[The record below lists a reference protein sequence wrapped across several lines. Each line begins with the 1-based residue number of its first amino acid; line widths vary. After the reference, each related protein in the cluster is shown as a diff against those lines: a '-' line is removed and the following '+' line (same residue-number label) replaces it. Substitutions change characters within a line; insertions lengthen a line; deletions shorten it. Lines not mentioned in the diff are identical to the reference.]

1 MTGSKIVL
9 SGLVKSKTFC
19 TLPWVNVSV
28 DPDGSV
34 KPCCVSNDYI
44 TKEDGT
50 KYNLGT
56 DKLED
61 IYNSKC
67 FIDIRQKMLDG
78 VEVKGCARCYE
89 QEKSSGA
96 SYRLGYMNFDI
107 ANTAVIQDDIKIQ
120 YFDLRFGNLCN
131 LKCRTCNPTASSQ
144 IAKEINEIKDSDIGR
159 FWPLDTPNIND
170 WYETD
175 IFKYNLES
183 QISNIRLLYLTGGE
197 PTLNEGNKEFLQ
209 KLVEQKQNH
218 KVTIKISTNM
228 TNLNKKF
235 FDLLDN
241 FSHTVFFASIDGYK
255 EIQEY
260 LRYPSNWSQIDENV
274 IQVIRNKKYKL
285 IPAPVI
291 QIGNLN
297 KIVDLFEYFESYNR
311 KAKKP
316 LISIDPILLE
326 IPEHFNI
333 KYLPKNY
340 KIMCWERIEKWYNE
354 KCRYQ
359 GPLFKKKLNGIKN
372 KCLEDVDYN
381 HQIEKYK
388 TMNNI
393 LDTHRNHHLS
403 DVNPELHELLEK
415 L

>member
-144 IAKEINEIKDSDIGR
+144 IAKEINEIKDSDIGL

-359 GPLFKKKLNGIKN
+359 GPLFKKKLNSIKN

-388 TMNNI
+388 TMNSV
-393 LDTHRNHHLS
+393 LDIHRNHHLS

>member
-1 MTGSKIVL
+1 MSGSTIVPTGPI
-9 SGLVKSKTFC
+9 KSKTFC

-50 KYNLGT
+50 KYNLGK

-67 FIDIRQKMLDG
+67 FVDIRQKMLDG
-78 VEVKGCARCYE
+78 IEVKGCTRCYE
-89 QEKSSGA
+89 QEKISGTSSRL
-96 SYRLGYMNFDI
+96 SYMHFDVP
-107 ANTAVIQDDIKIQ
+107 NKSVIQDDIKIQ

-144 IAKEINEIKDSDIGR
+144 IAKEINEIKDADIGR
-159 FWPLDTPNIND
+159 FWPLHTPNIND

-175 IFKYNLES
+175 IFKSNLES
-183 QISNIRLLYLTGGE
+183 HIHNISLLYLTGGE
-197 PTLNEGNKEFLQ
+197 PTLNEGNKEFLE

-241 FSHTVFFASIDGYK
+241 FSSTVFFASIDGYK

-274 IQVIRNKKYKL
+274 IQVISNKKYKL
-285 IPAPVI
+285 IPTPVI

-326 IPEHFNI
+326 FPEHFNI

-388 TMNNI
+388 TMNSI

-403 DVNPELHELLEK
+403 YVNPELHELLEK

>member
-1 MTGSKIVL
+1 MTGSKIAHF
-9 SGLVKSKTFC
+9 GPVKSKTFC

-34 KPCCVSNDYI
+34 KPCCVSSDYI

-50 KYNLGT
+50 KYNLGY

-61 IYNSKC
+61 IYNSKS
-67 FIDIRQKMLDG
+67 FVDIRQKMLEG
-78 VEVKGCARCYE
+78 LEVKGCASCYE
-89 QEKSSGA
+89 QEKSSGT
-96 SYRLGYMNFDI
+96 SYRLDYMNFGI
-107 ANTAVIQDDIKIQ
+107 ANKAVIQDDIKIQ

-144 IAKEINEIKDSDIGR
+144 IAKEINDIKDTDIGR

-170 WYETD
+170 WYETN
-175 IFKYNLES
+175 IFKSNLES
-183 QISNIRLLYLTGGE
+183 QISNLRLLYLTGGE

-274 IQVIRNKKYKL
+274 IQVISNGKYKL
-285 IPAPVI
+285 IPTPVI

-297 KIVDLFEYFESYNR
+297 KIVDLFEYFESHNR
-311 KAKKP
+311 KAKKS

-326 IPEHFNI
+326 FPEHFNI
-333 KYLPKNY
+333 RYLPKDY
-340 KIMCWERIEKWYNE
+340 KIMCWERIENWYNE

-372 KCLEDVDYN
+372 KCLEDVDYS

-388 TMNNI
+388 IMNNI
-393 LDTHRNHHLS
+393 LDIHRNHHLS
-403 DVNPELHELLEK
+403 DVNPELYQLLEK